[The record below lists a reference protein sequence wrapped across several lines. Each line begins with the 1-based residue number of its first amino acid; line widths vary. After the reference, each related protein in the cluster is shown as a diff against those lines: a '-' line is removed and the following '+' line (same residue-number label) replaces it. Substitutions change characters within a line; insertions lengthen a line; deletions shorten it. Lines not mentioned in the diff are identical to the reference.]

1 MNRLIWDQQNP
12 RKLAERLN
20 TYCSVRGRN
29 IQIDWQDSTRTFA
42 VSREN
47 ELPVH
52 VARVMRLKEK
62 WSDGHDRLKE
72 LYEKYLL
79 SFVSFS
85 PSDIVIDVGANIGE
99 LSLYL
104 QRNFSVI
111 PVCCEPDPTEHRCLE
126 ANLNDTEHTLI
137 KDALWNEPG
146 EAEFSLGN
154 DKGDSSLILG
164 RTSLPTIP
172 VQRTTLDIVYAEVLV
187 PKGADRIRLLK
198 LEAEGAEPEI
208 LQGTKSTLDKID
220 YIAADL
226 GPERGPDRQNTVAE
240 CVNYLLG
247 RNFELLKVNPKR
259 SIYLFGNTERPS

>member
-1 MNRLIWDQQNP
+1 MNKLIWDQKDP
-12 RKLAERLN
+12 RRLANRLN
-20 TYCSVRGRN
+20 TYCSIRGRTLHVA
-29 IQIDWQDSTRTFA
+29 WQESTKTFA
-42 VSREN
+42 VSRGK

-62 WSDGHDRLKE
+62 WADGHDRLKE

-85 PSDIVIDVGANIGE
+85 PADIVIDVGANIGE

-111 PVCCEPDPTEHRCLE
+111 PVCCEPDPTEQRCLE
-126 ANLNDTEHTLI
+126 ANFNNIEHTLV

-146 EAEFSLGN
+146 KAEFSLGN

-164 RTSLPTIP
+164 RTSLPTIS
-172 VQRTTLDIVYAEVLV
+172 VGRTTLDLVYSERLAA
-187 PKGADRIRLLK
+187 KGADRIRLLK

-208 LQGTKSTLDKID
+208 LQGAENTLDRID
-220 YIAADL
+220 YITADL
-226 GPERGPDRQNTVAE
+226 GPERGAERQNTVAE

-247 RNFELLKVNPKR
+247 HNFELLKVNPKR
-259 SIYLFGNTERPS
+259 SVYLFGNTQRPS